1 MKFLKHLVAAVVVA
15 ASCGA
20 QAQVSGSLLAA
31 GSGTY
36 LSLSSAGLGGGVA
49 TLSGGAVFGTDM
61 PFADMPFSLT
71 SGSFLAAGVIAGPL
85 ATLSFAGTGVEYVS
99 FLWGSPDTYNLL
111 TVTTSAGT
119 QTFTTTSLGFGVS
132 NGDQSFSQ
140 YVQFAALAGSKIT
153 GISFTNS
160 PDRDAFEAANFSVTA
175 PVSAVP
181 EPQTY
186 ALLGSGVFAVL
197 FLSRRRRAD

>member
-1 MKFLKHLVAAVVVA
+1 M
-15 ASCGA
+15 
-20 QAQVSGSLLAA
+20 
-31 GSGTY
+31 
-36 LSLSSAGLGGGVA
+36 
-49 TLSGGAVFGTDM
+49 
-61 PFADMPFSLT
+61 T
-71 SGSFLAAGVIAGPL
+71 SGNFLAAGVIAGPL